1 MGFWEDASPVV
12 KGAIVFGGVGIL
24 YLAIAFFAGL
34 PPYGGGEEAAATRGL
49 PPAGATAHAV
59 PRLLRCRK

>member
-34 PPYGGGEEAAATRGL
+34 PPYGGGNEETTETRGL
-49 PPAGATAHAV
+49 PPAGATAE
-59 PRLLRCRK
+59 